1 MARDKTKFILI
12 GVILLLLFLWSK
24 KDDTFRFF
32 GSSPTA
38 KSLDFNA
45 SETDAESEPIIVST
59 DEKIN
64 IDVFEKVHPAVV
76 NIATTTLGMNFWMEV
91 IPRQGQGSGFIIDS
105 RGYIM
110 TNNHVV
116 ANAQEIIVTMSKGKK
131 IQATLVGRDPRSDLA
146 VIKISPGEVDRVARL
161 GDSESV
167 RPGQK
172 AIAIGNPF
180 GLSHTLTTGIVSALN
195 RSIRT
200 EDGNQI
206 DDLIQTDAAI
216 NPGNSGGPLLNS
228 NGDVIGIN
236 TAIFSLSGGYQGIG
250 FAIPINLAKHVATQL
265 ITSGKVAR
273 AWLGISGISI
283 TPSLSEGL
291 NLGVEEG
298 VLIVQ
303 VVRGSPAYQAR
314 LKGGSREVA
323 IGGIRLRLGGDIITA
338 IDEKN
343 ISDMEQLVRLL
354 SKMRVGQTLKLNIF
368 RDGLPREIN
377 VLLAESP

>member
-1 MARDKTKFILI
+1 MTRDKTKFILI
-12 GVILLLLFLWSK
+12 GVTLVVIFLWSI
-24 KDDTFRFF
+24 KDDTSRFF
-32 GSSPTA
+32 SSSPTA
-38 KSLDFNA
+38 KSLQFNT
-45 SETDAESEPIIVST
+45 SETDDESRPIIISA

-76 NIATTTLGMNFWMEV
+76 NISTTTLGMNFWMEV
-91 IPRQGQGSGFIIDS
+91 IPRHGQGSGFVIDS

-116 ANAQEIIVTMSKGKK
+116 ANAQKILVTMAEGKK

-146 VIKISPGEVDRVARL
+146 VIKISSGYVDRVARL
-161 GDSESV
+161 GNSDDV

-228 NGDVIGIN
+228 NGDVMGIN

-250 FAIPINLAKHVATQL
+250 FAIPINLAKHIATQL

-298 VLIVQ
+298 VLVVQ

-314 LKGGSREVA
+314 LKGGQREVA

-338 IDEKN
+338 VDERN
-343 ISDMEQLVRLL
+343 ISDMEQLVQLL
-354 SKMRVGQTLKLNIF
+354 NMMKVGQTLKLHIL
-368 RDGLPREIN
+368 RDGLSREIN